1 MGNPSYVVKDGIG
14 GHFDCTLAIG
24 PSKVLNRIMI
34 KDIRNKDAF
43 LTIADRAGNPAVV
56 AIYTLGKISVQFLQ
70 AVCGLGGL
78 GKYFIAI
85 GGSFMDQRF
94 NGPRT
99 FWWFLRVGKIKVI
112 IKRLTFR
119 RAGLDQKLIV
129 GIDSEKSD

>member
-1 MGNPSYVVKDGIG
+1 MVKNVCDKN
-14 GHFDCTLAIG
+14 T
-24 PSKVLNRIMI
+24 
-34 KDIRNKDAF
+34 F

-56 AIYTLGKISVQFLQ
+56 AIYALGKISIQFLQ

-78 GKYFIAI
+78 GKHFIAI

-119 RAGLDQKLIV
+119 RADLDQKLIV
-129 GIDSEKSD
+129 GIDTEKSD